1 MAMEFYFYGKRSL
14 FFKMKLFVDR
24 AVSHVLSHVAG
35 YSINLNGSRL
45 PKAQMND
52 NELRVLL
59 SLLRDIEAVASSPI
73 YFDILALWLKKYRN
87 SNINA

>member
-24 AVSHVLSHVAG
+24 AVSHVLSHAVG
-35 YSINLNGSRL
+35 YSMNVHGNRI

-52 NELRVLL
+52 N
-59 SLLRDIEAVASSPI
+59 
-73 YFDILALWLKKYRN
+73 
-87 SNINA
+87 